1 MTTPPESKTFYNVM
15 PEVTNGP
22 VIKPKV
28 ATPLPPTPQA
38 KISIPQAPSAKKNG
52 KKIFLFIVL
61 GIIILGAIGAGIY
74 FLIAKSPDQS
84 ANTQNTI
91 SDTTPEVPPI
101 ADVST
106 PADWLLKYFGN
117 ETCTELVVCGDK
129 SDPDRDGLDN
139 YSEFISGTDPNN
151 PDTDGDGIAD
161 GDEVNIFN
169 TDPLL
174 SRTFRTG
181 EYSDLEFIKGGYD
194 ITTNEPYTSQ
204 KLIEIKSKIQQFGL
218 HQPTLSSLGPLSFQL
233 YEFTDPNQPTLPAD
247 LDMTP
252 EAKLDRDSQRQS
264 TIKKIGGALLKYK
277 DDKKSYP
284 PTDDF
289 IVMSDMVRSYN
300 TVATNYNDP
309 IDIQPYKYGY
319 QSINNNTEFTLTYF
333 SETQNQLIKYSQKNA
348 EDDAAK
354 ENTKAFDDQRK
365 LDLER
370 MQEAL
375 LVWSTVQL
383 DPASD
388 KEFVFPTVQGL
399 KAELV
404 PRYMTTIPTDP
415 VTKQDYHYEVGPNFD
430 TFTIRAALQNPE
442 AGTTGYMCNQTE
454 CRNY

>member
-1 MTTPPESKTFYNVM
+1 
-15 PEVTNGP
+15 
-22 VIKPKV
+22 
-28 ATPLPPTPQA
+28 
-38 KISIPQAPSAKKNG
+38 
-52 KKIFLFIVL
+52 
-61 GIIILGAIGAGIY
+61 
-74 FLIAKSPDQS
+74 
-84 ANTQNTI
+84 
-91 SDTTPEVPPI
+91 
-101 ADVST
+101 
-106 PADWLLKYFGN
+106 
-117 ETCTELVVCGDK
+117 
-129 SDPDRDGLDN
+129 
-139 YSEFISGTDPNN
+139 
-151 PDTDGDGIAD
+151 
-161 GDEVNIFN
+161 
-169 TDPLL
+169 
-174 SRTFRTG
+174 
-181 EYSDLEFIKGGYD
+181 
-194 ITTNEPYTSQ
+194 
-204 KLIEIKSKIQQFGL
+204 
-218 HQPTLSSLGPLSFQL
+218 
-233 YEFTDPNQPTLPAD
+233 
-247 LDMTP
+247 
-252 EAKLDRDSQRQS
+252 
-264 TIKKIGGALLKYK
+264 
-277 DDKKSYP
+277 
-284 PTDDF
+284 
-289 IVMSDMVRSYN
+289 MSDMVRSYN

-319 QSINNNTEFTLTYF
+319 QSINNNTEFTLTYY

-415 VTKQDYHYEVGPNFD
+415 VTKQDYQYEVGPNFD